1 MATYIKGVTDYIPVL
16 EPFKPDYKFLSDV
29 LSVRQ
34 DRYDTNFKS
43 LNNLYSKVVYAP
55 LTREDNKQRREQ
67 YSNKISNGL
76 KQVSGLDLSL
86 QQNVDVAKG
95 VFKPFF
101 EDKALIK
108 DMAFTKSYQTQM
120 GTANRLRTDSTSDKY
135 WDIGVQG
142 LQMQM
147 EKFRDGT
154 PEEAA
159 AMGMP
164 NYIANPNL
172 YKKSFD
178 ALKDSGLEI
187 KQTTLEGDW
196 IVTTKNGTAL
206 TNHITGYQ
214 REEDG
219 TLKYDDNKQPIPI
232 VTNPAAEYLANTVM
246 KDPSVRA
253 AYMLEAQVNA
263 YNFGKENAEQY
274 GGREQAEAEWAKQT
288 IEKYGNEQTQK
299 LVEDNAVY
307 NKALTA
313 NNNWKE
319 YKKRNKISPKSSAEE
334 ALLLSQY
341 NLNIAKAN
349 KEATE
354 QRVKEIKSP
363 ASDQNSLM
371 NIAYSAYMGGTMA
384 PKMIQ
389 AAKAYSLVGAE
400 RTLKANPFKQLER
413 QHQFALSRMAAQ
425 HEFDMAK
432 MAQKFVYDA
441 ELQNMKN
448 QASGNS
454 LMNNLFSNVDVVPG
468 DESIS
473 GDPMDAYDMFA
484 ANSESKRQEI
494 RARNGQVKELFDLMT
509 ENLSSD
515 FIGTAGYQGSGQ
527 YKYTVYN
534 SQYPNGQEVTGTI
547 DQMFAALDPVEV
559 TDEVLNQM
567 YENQPATKG
576 KKKTKEEI
584 RLDFEGYNQANIQ
597 EMERKTSA
605 LMNML
610 ETTNPAES
618 ESSYVT
624 LSDGSVV
631 NLNFPSLTENPNGAD
646 ITRKIGMTIENIN
659 MMTDAIINADAQQN
673 KVYRDVAAFVESQE
687 LAAGNLSA
695 GTSYAIGGSE
705 ANIDVTGDITGTKG
719 AVIQEEPG
727 IVLTEGM
734 INMLKQGVS
743 PYMVNYA
750 HKNGNLE
757 EPYKDINGDPVYRM
771 LSREEYANLFA
782 DVMYGTEGERRE
794 IANPTSSKKD
804 DYQFFTREKNAGIGD
819 YQDLGIIGNI
829 VRGAGL
835 IDNYEWRRSDFWR
848 YDGGSS
854 GKGTSFASPTTGI
867 TGTTRG
873 SGVSRP
879 AGFEFDR
886 EEAYEVGLDRYDEMI
901 KNMKSTSTRAS
912 ADDNELTFDRRAFMR
927 GLPEFGDQILENQY
941 KTSFDVANPNV
952 QSVGQFKDL
961 YNVIIGTPK
970 ADIRISYGDSRA
982 ETFNNQPDNL
992 EARNF
997 VLSALN
1003 DFRKGI
1009 GNDKTQSRFFVT
1021 DTYVEKAGGTNQ
1033 PGDQP
1038 VAARYIQFSPEFLK
1052 ERKGNMSDKAFA
1064 QVQKGFT
1071 IMYGSDRDNN
1081 PYASKNQ
1088 IINQVETII
1097 RNEGKY
1103 ESPFIANGG
1112 FFTLFTNSKGQFVQQ
1127 MHSFGVDPTTGNI
1140 VPDKPEATLLT
1151 KIVDPKE
1158 LDALKVDLQSMLY
1171 QISIHNIAAQ
1181 KKIQN
1186 RIADESLEEASE

>member
-16 EPFKPDYKFLSDV
+16 EPFKPNYKFLSDV

-154 PEEAA
+154 AEEAA
-159 AMGMP
+159 TMGMP

-172 YKKSFD
+172 YKKSFE

-206 TNHITGYQ
+206 TNHITGYK
-214 REEDG
+214 RNEDG
-219 TLKYDDNKQPIPI
+219 SLIYDDNKQPIPI
-232 VTNPAAEYLANTVM
+232 VTNPAAEHLANTVA

-253 AYMLEAQVNA
+253 AYMLEAQVKA
-263 YNFGKENAEQY
+263 YNFGKENADQY
-274 GGREQAEAEWAKQT
+274 GGRQQAEAAWAKKT
-288 IEKYGNEQTQK
+288 IETYGNEQTKK
-299 LVEDNAVY
+299 LVEDNAIY
-307 NKALTA
+307 NKALTSH
-313 NNNWKE
+313 NNWQE

-354 QRVKEIKSP
+354 QRLKEVKAP
-363 ASDQNSLM
+363 ASDQNQLM
-371 NIAYSAYMGGTMA
+371 NIAYSAYMGGNMA
-384 PKMIQ
+384 PKMME
-389 AAKAYSLVGAE
+389 AAKAYSLIGAE

-454 LMNNLFSNVDVVPG
+454 LMNNLFGNVDVIPG

-473 GDPMDAYDMFA
+473 GDPIDTYDMFA
-484 ANSESKRQEI
+484 ANRESKRQEI

-509 ENLSSD
+509 ENLSSE

-547 DQMFAALDPVEV
+547 DQMFAALDPVEI

-584 RLDFEGYNQANIQ
+584 RLDYEGYNQANIQ

-631 NLNFPSLTENPNGAD
+631 NLNFPSLTENPDGAE
-646 ITRKIGMTIENIN
+646 ISRKIGMTIENIN
-659 MMTDAIINADAQQN
+659 MMTDAIINADAEQN
-673 KVYRDVAAFVESQE
+673 KVYSSIAAFAESQE

-695 GTSYAIGGSE
+695 GTSWAVGGSE
-705 ANIDVTGDITGTKG
+705 ANIDWSGQYTDNPGS
-719 AVIQEEPG
+719 VIQEEPG

-734 INMLKQGVS
+734 INMLKQGVM
-743 PYMVNYA
+743 PWQVNYA

-757 EPYKDINGDPVYRM
+757 EPYKDVNGDPVYRV
-771 LSREEYANLFA
+771 LGREEYANLFA
-782 DVMYGTEGERRE
+782 DVMYGTETERRE

-804 DYQFFTREKNAGIGD
+804 DYSFFTRERNAGIGD
-819 YQDLGIIGNI
+819 YQDLGVIGNI

-835 IDNYEWRRSDFWR
+835 IDDYEWRRSDFWR

-854 GKGTSFASPTTGI
+854 GKGGYVVSPTTGAGASTKG
-867 TGTTRG
+867 TG
-873 SGVSRP
+873 VVVP
-879 AGFEFDR
+879 AGFKFDR
-886 EEAYEVGLDRYDEMI
+886 EEAYEVGLDRWDEMVS
-901 KNMKSTSTRAS
+901 NMKSISTRPS
-912 ADDNELTFDRRAFMR
+912 ADNLELTFDRRAFMR

-970 ADIRISYGDSRA
+970 ADIRISYGDTRA
-982 ETFNNQPDNL
+982 ETFEDQPDNA

-997 VLSALN
+997 VLNALN
-1003 DFRKGI
+1003 DFRKGV
-1009 GNDKTQSRFFVT
+1009 GNDKTQARFFLT
-1021 DTYVEKAGGTNQ
+1021 DTYVEKAGGVDQ
-1033 PGDQP
+1033 PGDEP

-1052 ERKGNMSDKAFA
+1052 ERKGNLSENAFKL
-1064 QVQKGFT
+1064 VQQGFT
-1071 IMYGSDRDNN
+1071 IMYGSERDNN

-1112 FFTLFTNSKGQFVQQ
+1112 FFTFFTNSKGQFVQQ
-1127 MHSFGVDPTTGNI
+1127 MHSYGVDPNTGNI

-1151 KIVDPKE
+1151 KIVDPKD

-1171 QISIHNIAAQ
+1171 QISIHNVAAQ

>member
-154 PEEAA
+154 AEEAA
-159 AMGMP
+159 VMGMP

-206 TNHITGYQ
+206 TNHITGYE

-253 AYMLEAQVNA
+253 AYMLEAQVLA

-371 NIAYSAYMGGTMA
+371 NIAYSAYMGGNMA
-384 PKMIQ
+384 PKMMQ

-432 MAQKFVYDA
+432 MAQKFIYDA

-484 ANSESKRQEI
+484 ANNESKRQEI

-559 TDEVLNQM
+559 TDEVLNQI

-610 ETTNPAES
+610 ETTNPNDS

-631 NLNFPSLTENPNGAD
+631 NLNFPSLTENANGAE
-646 ITRKIGMTIENIN
+646 ISRKIGMTIENIN

-687 LAAGNLSA
+687 LAQGNLSA
-695 GTSYAIGGSE
+695 GTSYARGGSD
-705 ANIDVTGDITGTKG
+705 ANIDVTGEMTGVKG

-734 INMLKQGVS
+734 INMLKQGAM
-743 PYMVNYA
+743 PWQVNFA
-750 HKNGNLE
+750 HKNGKLE
-757 EPYKDINGDPVYRM
+757 EPFKDVNGDPVYRM

-782 DVMYGTEGERRE
+782 DVMYGTETERAAMMNQFYNTGS
-794 IANPTSSKKD
+794 IKKD
-804 DYQFFTREKNAGIGD
+804 NYDFFTREKNAGISD
-819 YQDLGIIGNI
+819 DQDLGFFGNI
-829 VRGAGL
+829 GRGLGF
-835 IDNYEWRRSDFWR
+835 IDDYEWRRSDFWGFEGYTEPGVQY
-848 YDGGSS
+848 YDLED
-854 GKGTSFASPTTGI
+854 
-867 TGTTRG
+867 
-873 SGVSRP
+873 RP
-879 AGFEFDR
+879 ERPEFDR
-886 EEAYEVGLDRYDEMI
+886 EKAYEKGLDRYDEMI

-912 ADDNELTFDRRAFMR
+912 ADNLELTFDRRAFMR

-961 YNVIIGTPK
+961 YNVVIGTPK
-970 ADIRISYGDSRA
+970 ADIRISYGDTRA
-982 ETFNNQPDNL
+982 SSFENQPDNL

-997 VLSALN
+997 VLAALN

-1021 DTYVEKAGGTNQ
+1021 DTYVEKAGGIDQ

-1052 ERKGNMSDKAFA
+1052 ERKSNLSDKAFA

-1088 IINQVETII
+1088 IINQVETVI

-1112 FFTLFTNSKGQFVQQ
+1112 FFTFFTNSKGQFVQQ